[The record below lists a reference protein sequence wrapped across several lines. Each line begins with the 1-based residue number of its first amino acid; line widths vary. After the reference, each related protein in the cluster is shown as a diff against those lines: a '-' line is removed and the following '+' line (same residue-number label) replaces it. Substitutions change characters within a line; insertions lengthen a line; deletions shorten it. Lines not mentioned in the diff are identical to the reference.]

1 MRMRSLIS
9 AHAAAGALAT
19 GIVAVLFST
28 AAWAVERAEDPAA
41 NGAYDGTSAHR
52 NSANVPVPVAQID
65 TEDRDTVHGIVGG
78 QVARPGEWPWQVHL
92 SYRRNDGSWAGFCG
106 GSVVAPRWVLTAAHC
121 VVDKAGR
128 IRPAS
133 RLGVRVDTQRRG
145 RGGRVIRVAAVHPH
159 SGYGAKLNDI
169 ALLKLARPAR
179 VKAVELPDAARL
191 AAIAPPG
198 TVATV
203 TGWGTRRFGVRDVP
217 DRLLEV
223 EVPMVGERACRS
235 AYPGRI
241 RHGMLCA
248 GLPEGG
254 KDSCQG
260 DSGGPLVVRDGKRWM
275 QVGVVSWG
283 AGCGDPGKYGVYA
296 DTGAFA
302 TWIQRISDRAIPI
315 VGMPPAPK
323 PVGKPPP
330 PKPVAT
336 TPPPKPVATPPPPKP
351 VATPRPPKPVATP
364 PPPKPVAIPSI
375 TAGPPVP
382 QPATPQPVALSERAR
397 KLARLLGRDF
407 SPHARDGKA
416 GWTDLHYAA
425 ALDLP
430 GLARRLLDAGIPV
443 DVRLKDGEK
452 PLGKRVH
459 GILGKFG
466 QPLVPASNPSLKPP
480 TSGSNTPLHW
490 AARGNALKTARLL
503 VERGA
508 DIHAKDDVAGRTP
521 LYFAAI
527 WNAFETARFLFV
539 RGADVNAKSTM
550 YGETPLHSAAMGNAV
565 KVARFL
571 VEQGAHIHEK
581 DKNGRTPVLWAAFGA
596 PETFH
601 WLVDRGADFQ
611 AKDKTWGNHALHYAA
626 RANAPEIAG
635 WLIERRVDVNVRNK
649 SGRTPLHHA
658 ALKRAPETARLL
670 IKHGAKLNATN
681 SEGRTPLHDASEF
694 DAIDVARLLVKH
706 GADIHA
712 KASKDGNTA
721 LHYAARLY
729 DPDIARLLIEGRADV
744 NVRNKKGWSP
754 LHETAYMNTVNVAQ
768 VLFESD
774 ANVNAQ
780 SNDGQTPL
788 HVASSRNVSI
798 VARLLIERGVRL
810 RARDKSGDTALHH
823 AARANALEVARLLV
837 KHRAD
842 VTVRNKSGW
851 SPLHKAAQ
859 KNALKAAR
867 LLIESNANMEAR
879 SNHGHT
885 PLHVASLF
893 QAYAVAQLLI
903 ERGVKL
909 HARDNDGDTALH
921 LAAGYCRPRIVR
933 LLVGR
938 NAEPNA
944 TNIEGRTPYDVVDK
958 WRKKTCR
965 NAETRASMQELLRS
979 LGGTCKEN
987 C

>member
-1 MRMRSLIS
+1 MRIRSLLS
-9 AHAAAGALAT
+9 ARAAASALAT

-28 AAWAVERAEDPAA
+28 AAWAVERAEHTAA
-41 NGAYDGTSAHR
+41 NGTYDGTSAHR
-52 NSANVPVPVAQID
+52 NSVNAPVPVAQID
-65 TEDRDTVHGIVGG
+65 TEDRDTVHEIVGG

-128 IRPAS
+128 VRPAS

-302 TWIQRISDRAIPI
+302 TWIQRISGRAIPI

-323 PVGKPPP
+323 PVERPPP

-336 TPPPKPVATPPPPKP
+336 TPPSKPVATPPPPKP

-364 PPPKPVAIPSI
+364 PPSKPVATPS
-375 TAGPPVP
+375 A
-382 QPATPQPVALSERAR
+382 PQPVALSERAR
-397 KLARLLGRDF
+397 KLARLLGRGF
-407 SPHARDGKA
+407 APYVRTGKA

-425 ALDLP
+425 VLDLP
-430 GLARRLLDAGIPV
+430 GLARRLLDAGMPV
-443 DVRLKDGEK
+443 DVRLKDGK
-452 PLGKRVH
+452 TPIGKRVH

-466 QPLVPASNPSLKPP
+466 HDFPADNWSR
-480 TSGSNTPLHW
+480 GNTPLHW
-490 AARGNALKTARLL
+490 AARGNALETARLL

-508 DIHAKDDVAGRTP
+508 NVHAKDDVTGRTP
-521 LYFAAI
+521 LFYAAY
-527 WNAFETARFLFV
+527 WNGLDTARFLVESGADIRAVDDYRGRTPLHLAAAKSAFETARFLLL
-539 RGADVNAKSTM
+539 RGAVVNAEGTKT
-550 YGETPLHSAAMGNAV
+550 GATPLHLASNSNSV
-565 KVARFL
+565 KTVRL
-571 VEQGAHIHEK
+571 LITHGADK
-581 DKNGRTPVLWAAFGA
+581 DAKAKNGRTPLMWAAFANA
-596 PETFH
+596 PKTFR
-601 WLVDRGADFQ
+601 WLADRGADID
-611 AKDKTWGNHALHYAA
+611 ARNTDNGNTVLHNAA
-626 RANAPEIAG
+626 AGNAAEIVR

-649 SGRTPLHHA
+649 GGSTPLHHA
-658 ALKRAPETARLL
+658 AKMNASEAARLL
-670 IKHGAKLNATN
+670 IQRRASVDARKNGKY
-681 SEGRTPLHDASEF
+681 TPLHTA
-694 DAIDVARLLVKH
+694 AHYNAYDVARLL
-706 GADIHA
+706 I
-712 KASKDGNTA
+712 
-721 LHYAARLY
+721 
-729 DPDIARLLIEGRADV
+729 
-744 NVRNKKGWSP
+744 
-754 LHETAYMNTVNVAQ
+754 
-768 VLFESD
+768 ESD

-798 VARLLIERGVRL
+798 VARLLIERAVRL
-810 RARDKSGDTALHH
+810 HARDKSGDTALHH
-823 AARANALEVARLLV
+823 AARTNALEVARLLV

-842 VTVRNKSGW
+842 VDARNKRGW

-867 LLIESNANMEAR
+867 FLIKSNANMEAR

-885 PLHVASLF
+885 PLHVASWH
-893 QAYAVAQLLI
+893 QAYAVAELLI
-903 ERGVKL
+903 ERGVKPD
-909 HARDNDGDTALH
+909 ARDNDGDTALH
-921 LAAGYCRPRIVR
+921 FAAGYCRPRIAR
-933 LLVGR
+933 LLVAR
-938 NAEPNA
+938 NAAPNA

-965 NAETRASMQELLRS
+965 NAETRTSMQELLRS